1 MAKPRYLNQREAA
14 AYIGVSERHLRKL
27 EADGEGPPSAKIGR
41 SKRYDVADLD
51 AWMAARK
58 APDERLD

>member
-14 AYIGVSERHLRKL
+14 RYIGLSERHLRHL
-27 EADGEGPPSAKIGR
+27 ETRGEGPLSAKIGR

-51 AWMAARK
+51 AWMEERK
-58 APDERLD
+58 APHTGD